1 VCEVLAVAWSEP
13 ERFERVL
20 PWAAELERLGVA
32 GFGWGV
38 AWTDGDGRVHGY
50 RRPTSLAGDPD
61 GRERLAGVTADRL
74 LVHMRRPSRL
84 STVQLADTQPFVA
97 EDGSFAFCHNGMLD
111 RHDEHRERLG
121 SSLAGKA
128 DSEVGFRMTQE
139 ALGAGAT
146 PTEALAGVHEQLG
159 GRANFGYL
167 GADGE
172 LAVFAVNATNR
183 MWQFGLDGARVAATA
198 LHSDDRSLFRMVFDR
213 ADEPVMVEGAAV
225 VAPGAIGDVRYRA

>member
-1 VCEVLAVAWSEP
+1 
-13 ERFERVL
+13 
-20 PWAAELERLGVA
+20 
-32 GFGWGV
+32 
-38 AWTDGDGRVHGY
+38 
-50 RRPTSLAGDPD
+50 
-61 GRERLAGVTADRL
+61 VTADRL